1 MSRPA
6 GTCPQCGAKIE
17 FKWSGAVQTTCD
29 FCQSILIRGDID
41 LRKVGVVSDLPP
53 DASPVQLGTEGIWMN
68 KAFYVAGR
76 IIYEHSVG
84 TWNEWHL
91 VFQDGTSGWL
101 SDAQLE
107 WAVTFPHNQT
117 VSADQAHRITVGSK
131 FTWNN
136 VEYEVTSR
144 TVARYRGVEGEL
156 PFQYWDKNNVSFVDL
171 RTQDARF
178 ATIDFSETPALVFLG
193 QFVDFEQLQLKNLRQ
208 FEGWF

>member
-41 LRKVGVVSDLPP
+41 LQKVGTVADLPP
-53 DASPVQLGTEGIWMN
+53 DASPIQLGTEGIWMN
-68 KAFYVAGR
+68 RSFYVAGR
-76 IIYEHSVG
+76 IIYDHSLG
-84 TWNEWHL
+84 SWNEWHL

-107 WAVTFPHNQT
+107 WAITFLHKENVPP
-117 VSADQAHRITVGSK
+117 SQAQRITIGTK
-131 FTWNN
+131 FTMNG

-144 TVARYRGVEGEL
+144 TMARYRGVEGEL
-156 PFQYWDKNNVSFVDL
+156 PFQYWNKNTVGFVDL

-178 ATIDFSETPALVFLG
+178 ATMDFSEMPGLIFLG
-193 QFVDFEQLQLKNLRQ
+193 QFVDFDQLQLKNLRQ
-208 FEGWF
+208 FEGWY

>member
-1 MSRPA
+1 
-6 GTCPQCGAKIE
+6 
-17 FKWSGAVQTTCD
+17 
-29 FCQSILIRGDID
+29 
-41 LRKVGVVSDLPP
+41 
-53 DASPVQLGTEGIWMN
+53 
-68 KAFYVAGR
+68 
-76 IIYEHSVG
+76 
-84 TWNEWHL
+84 
-91 VFQDGTSGWL
+91 

-107 WAVTFPHNQT
+107 WALTFPHNQT